1 MSGEEIGRF
10 TPFGLTSI
18 DAANAL
24 VLRSIAEKDW
34 QGMTDNLRILAYT
47 PGDQELVD
55 LAENHIK
62 ETENQMRMMR
72 IQTQQGLTFADRLR
86 TEPQVMLLKE
96 RNFALYKEVRL
107 LMFKKGYLAW
117 SRLVGS
123 KDFEKFGD
131 TEKPEGEGTE
141 T

>member
-1 MSGEEIGRF
+1 
-10 TPFGLTSI
+10 
-18 DAANAL
+18 
-24 VLRSIAEKDW
+24 
-34 QGMTDNLRILAYT
+34 
-47 PGDQELVD
+47 
-55 LAENHIK
+55 
-62 ETENQMRMMR
+62 
-72 IQTQQGLTFADRLR
+72 
-86 TEPQVMLLKE
+86 MLLKE